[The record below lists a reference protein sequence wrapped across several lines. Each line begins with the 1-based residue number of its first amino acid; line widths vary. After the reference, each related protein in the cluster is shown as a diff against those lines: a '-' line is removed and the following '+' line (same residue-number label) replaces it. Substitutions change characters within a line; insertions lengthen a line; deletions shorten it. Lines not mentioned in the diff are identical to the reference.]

1 MKQKE
6 FLELSKKEVAELNK
20 GGHESEQ
27 AWRDGYLYALGEIEK
42 IMTTKYNEE
51 ACFLIEEM
59 ITDCS
64 YLDQFE

>member
-6 FLELSKKEVAELNK
+6 FLELAKKEVKELNR
-20 GGHESEQ
+20 GDESAEQ

-51 ACFLIEEM
+51 ACFLIEKM

-64 YLDQFE
+64 YLDQF